1 MISIGASVISTE
13 SSMEGQFAVKEE
25 PFRGGQGIIRGRKCL
40 LLRGTSRGNSSSGL
54 EKSEIGRVQEKTGLK
69 YPGAELSGVEES
81 SFELGE
87 GAFFFLQQTSET
99 FSFLNWLD
107 DPDDELGGEEAVE
120 EDEDGDVFLLEGLLL
135 NPELRSN
142 CCNTATS

>member
-1 MISIGASVISTE
+1 M
-13 SSMEGQFAVKEE
+13 
-25 PFRGGQGIIRGRKCL
+25 
-40 LLRGTSRGNSSSGL
+40 
-54 EKSEIGRVQEKTGLK
+54 
-69 YPGAELSGVEES
+69 EES

-87 GAFFFLQQTSET
+87 VAFFFLQQTSET

-107 DPDDELGGEEAVE
+107 DPDDELGGEEAGE
-120 EDEDGDVFLLEGLLL
+120 EDEDEDVFLLEGLLL